1 MKNLKGYTAK
11 NIEAAGA
18 DDDVIR
24 ADVEEQIKR
33 AYALYGAMDSRQLL
47 GALREQVRK
56 EKLAG
61 TFSADNMRR
70 QIDLLR
76 PYLSADK
83 LAELDKILE
92 I

>member
-11 NIEAAGA
+11 SIETAGA
-18 DDDVIR
+18 DDDVVR
-24 ADVEEQIKR
+24 ADAEEQIKH
-33 AYALYGAMDSRQLL
+33 AYALYGTMDSRQLL

-61 TFSADNMRR
+61 TFSVDNMRR

-83 LAELDKILE
+83 LVELDKILE